1 MSSPPRRRSAR
12 IASSSKRSKASPS
25 PQLESLTEAEEP
37 TQQDAPR
44 LPTIMSSPVPNPKT
58 PSSASPFK
66 VAMSEMHPSRVHPTT
81 AAPSSALRHGFT
93 DIDYTAPPAAMGQ
106 NTPSKTTVPS
116 ADFTFRYV
124 RPTGEKSDGDS
135 QLGPAARKMME
146 ELREEAAQIKAQLAA
161 DRARELAEK
170 AETADGRKIA
180 AAKGKAGR
188 YSAAH
193 LAEFKKMDSIEGH
206 PSAYRAAPGRFTPV
220 KNVTPL
226 KHGVKR
232 SQSKANLDEPDSTHA
247 KTVPSRFQVRLV
259 EQTSAAPESPSKRI
273 RQRIE
278 DDTSTFRPLS
288 RDGSSI
294 PRPKSSGNDSLRSAI
309 PRSQTLGNLSTPTK
323 SSMARTDSVKSTVN
337 LMKSP
342 SKSGLGQARSFS
354 ARLGGAF
361 MRAPTKPELG
371 ENLRSPGEKGFGGL
385 GKSATSSNLAQF
397 ESNIPTHVQTPG
409 RFDRV
414 KSILKRQVSGPKSK
428 PSETLS
434 PFKTPSHH
442 ASLEKMLPP
451 VPLTTPGRKH
461 DRHVAFTPETK
472 RAAMVQNS
480 PSPIKSSIPRS
491 TTLAKLPVPELTI
504 SSTTKVKAQKGE
516 VAYPDLSS
524 YEAGE
529 TKQQSPPESVPST
542 FTFRSDH
549 TISFNSSP
557 SKGFGSALGQA
568 SLRHVRESTLPPV
581 RMPGA
586 FPRNSE
592 VSPNKENDDPAATS
606 GIPHG
611 LPNKKRCRVGADE
624 DEEDEGAKRGMKKLR
639 KDAPAAEGHAVVAPR
654 LVGQTSPAKK
664 SMTPGSRTPSPQKK
678 KTGLSMSRLNMLA
691 RPKIRK

>member
-12 IASSSKRSKASPS
+12 IASTSKRSKASPS

-37 TQQDAPR
+37 AQQDAPR
-44 LPTIMSSPVPNPKT
+44 LPTIMSSPAPHPKT
-58 PSSASPFK
+58 PSSASPVK
-66 VAMSEMHPSRVHPTT
+66 VPMSEMHPSRVHPTT
-81 AAPSSALRHGFT
+81 APPSSALRHGFT

-116 ADFTFRYV
+116 SDFTFRHV
-124 RPTGEKSDGDS
+124 RSTGESSDGES
-135 QLGPAARKMME
+135 HLGPAARKMME
-146 ELREEAAQIKAQLAA
+146 ELRGEAAQIKAQLAA
-161 DRARELAEK
+161 DRARELAENR
-170 AETADGRKIA
+170 ESADGRKIA
-180 AAKGKAGR
+180 AAKGRAGR

-206 PSAYRAAPGRFTPV
+206 PSAYRAAPGRFPPV
-220 KNVTPL
+220 KNVSPL

-232 SQSKANLDEPDSTHA
+232 SQSKANLNEPDSPDA
-247 KTVPSRFQVRLV
+247 KTGPSRFQVRLV
-259 EQTSAAPESPSKRI
+259 EQTSATSESPSKRI

-278 DDTSTFRPLS
+278 DDTSTFRPMS

-309 PRSQTLGNLSTPTK
+309 PRPQTLANISTPTK
-323 SSMARTDSVKSTVN
+323 SSLARTNSVKSAVN

-342 SKSGLGQARSFS
+342 SKSGLGQVRSFS
-354 ARLGGAF
+354 ARLEGAF
-361 MRAPTKPELG
+361 TRSPTKPELG
-371 ENLRSPGEKGFGGL
+371 QDLRSPGKKGFGGL
-385 GKSATSSNLAQF
+385 TQPATASNLAQF
-397 ESNIPTHVQTPG
+397 EGNNPTHVQTPG

-434 PFKTPSHH
+434 PAKTPSHH
-442 ASLEKMLPP
+442 ASLDKMLPP
-451 VPLTTPGRKH
+451 LPLTTPGRKH
-461 DRHVAFTPETK
+461 DRRVAFTSETK
-472 RAAMVQNS
+472 RAAMAQNS
-480 PSPIKSSIPRS
+480 PSPIKSGIPRS
-491 TTLAKLPVPELTI
+491 TTLAKLPAPDFTTSSKTI
-504 SSTTKVKAQKGE
+504 GKTQKGE
-516 VAYPDLSS
+516 VMYPDLSA
-524 YEAGE
+524 YGAVE

-549 TISFNSSP
+549 TISFRSSP
-557 SKGFGSALGQA
+557 SKGFGSAHGQA
-568 SLRHVRESTLPPV
+568 SLRHVRESIIPPA

-586 FPRNSE
+586 FPDKPE
-592 VSPNKENDDPAATS
+592 VSLNKENDDPAATS

-611 LPNKKRCRVGADE
+611 LPNKKRSRAGTDE

-664 SMTPGSRTPSPQKK
+664 SMTRGSLTPSPQKK

-691 RPKIRK
+691 RPKVRK